1 MELEKRKTMTTLI
14 TGGAG
19 FIGSHLVDHLMAC
32 GEHVRVLD
40 NLSAGSLSNIENW
53 LKDSRIEFVKG
64 DLLETA
70 HIRRALKNCETVYH
84 LAANPEVRSWKASPE
99 DHYKQNIECTYKLLE
114 TIRRERGVNTIAF
127 SSTST
132 VYGEPSEIPTPETY
146 APMKP
151 ISNYGASKLAA
162 EAMICSYASM
172 YDFNAKIFR
181 MANIVGPRS
190 NHGVVYDFIEKLRKD
205 KNELEVL
212 GDGTQSKSYLYIDD
226 CVEGLI
232 AGTESSKEKVDI
244 LNIGSEDRVNV
255 LDIAKIVTKEMGLED
270 VKIRLT
276 GGVDGGRGWKGDV
289 KLMQLDMSRLR
300 TCGWEPR
307 YTSAEA
313 VRLTAR
319 SIIEEMS

>member
-1 MELEKRKTMTTLI
+1 MTTLI

-19 FIGSHLVDHLMAC
+19 FIGSHLVGNLMSQ
-32 GEHVRVLD
+32 GEEVRVLD
-40 NLSAGSLSNIENW
+40 NLSAGSLSNIAVW
-53 LKDSRIEFVKG
+53 SGAKGFEFVKG
-64 DLLETA
+64 DLLDVNV
-70 HIRRALKNCETVYH
+70 ISRALRDCDMVYH
-84 LAANPEVRSWKASPE
+84 LAANPEVRSWKATPE
-99 DHYKQNIECTYKLLE
+99 DHFKQNIECTYNLLE
-114 TIRRERGVNTIAF
+114 AIRKDRGVNTLAF

-132 VYGEPSEIPTPETY
+132 VYGEPSEIATTESY

-172 YDFNAKIFR
+172 YDFKATVFR
-181 MANIVGPRS
+181 MANVVGPRT
-190 NHGVVYDFIEKLRKD
+190 NHGVVYDFIEKLRRD
-205 KNELEVL
+205 KYELEVL
-212 GDGTQSKSYLYIDD
+212 GDGSQSKSYLYVDD

-232 AGTESSKEKVDI
+232 AGAEKSTEEVDI

-255 LDIAKIVTKEMGLED
+255 LDIAKIITEEMGLED
-270 VKIRLT
+270 VEIRLT

-300 TCGWEPR
+300 SYGWEPR
-307 YTSAEA
+307 YSSAEA

-319 SIIEEMS
+319 SIIKELR

>member
-1 MELEKRKTMTTLI
+1 MTTLI

-19 FIGSHLVDHLMAC
+19 FIGSHLVDHLMSR
-32 GEHVRVLD
+32 GEEVQVLD
-40 NLSAGSLSNIENW
+40 NLSAGSLSNIAEW
-53 LKDSRIEFVKG
+53 SGAKGFEFVKG
-64 DLLETA
+64 DLLDVDV
-70 HIRRALKNCETVYH
+70 ISGALRGCDTVYH
-84 LAANPEVRSWKASPE
+84 LAANPEVRSWKATPE
-99 DHYKQNIECTYKLLE
+99 DHFKQNIECTYNLLE
-114 TIRRERGVNTIAF
+114 AIRREGNLSTLAF

-151 ISNYGASKLAA
+151 ISSYGASKLAA
-162 EAMICSYASM
+162 EAMTCSYASM
-172 YDFNAKIFR
+172 YDFKTTIFR
-181 MANIVGPRS
+181 MANVVGPRT

-205 KNELEVL
+205 KDELEVL
-212 GDGTQSKSYLYIDD
+212 GDGTQSKSYLYVDD

-232 AGTESSKEKVDI
+232 AGTEKSKEKVDI

-255 LDIAKIVTKEMGLED
+255 LDIAKIVTEEMGLED
-270 VKIRLT
+270 VEIRLT

-300 TCGWEPR
+300 SYGWEPR
-307 YTSAEA
+307 YSSAEA

-319 SIIEEMS
+319 SIIKELH